1 MSNED
6 FAEAGQAATGDAGGE
21 PDERRCA
28 LVTGAARGIGRSIAL
43 RLAADGYDVIGCYR
57 SESKEARATQEEV
70 ESLGVRALFTACDV
84 RDRDAV
90 EEMVAR
96 AESELGPVTALVN
109 NAGITRNGS
118 MPLLAGESWDD
129 VIDTNLTGTWNVCQS
144 VLYRFLRRKSGACVN
159 ISSIVALS
167 GFVTMSNY
175 AASKA
180 GIIGMSKSLAREVA
194 AHGVRVNVVAP
205 GITETQMMEDIPAPM
220 REKILERI
228 PLKRFGRPEDTAEL
242 VAYLLSDRAAYIT
255 GQVIRVD
262 GGAAL

>member
-1 MSNED
+1 MSND
-6 FAEAGQAATGDAGGE
+6 IAGAGPHTTHDTKGE
-21 PDERRCA
+21 QETRRRA

-43 RLAADGYDVIGCYR
+43 KLATEGYDVIGCYR
-57 SESKEARATQEEV
+57 SESKEARETLEEV
-70 ESLGVRALFTACDV
+70 ESLGARALFMECDV

-90 EEMVAR
+90 EEMVAH
-96 AESELGPVTALVN
+96 AESELGPITALVN
-109 NAGITRNGS
+109 NAGITKNGP

-129 VIDTNLTGTWNVCQS
+129 VIDTNLTGMWNVCQS
-144 VLYRFLRRKSGACVN
+144 VLYRFLRRKSGTCVN

-205 GITETQMMEDIPAPM
+205 GITETQMMEDIPEPM
-220 REKILERI
+220 RDKMLERI
-228 PLKRFGRPEDTAEL
+228 PLKRFGRPEDVAEL
-242 VAYLLSDRAAYIT
+242 VSYLLSDRAEYIT

>member
-1 MSNED
+1 MSDDITE
-6 FAEAGQAATGDAGGE
+6 TGPHTTRDTDRG
-21 PDERRCA
+21 PDGRPRA

-43 RLAADGYDVIGCYR
+43 KLATEGYDVIGCYR
-57 SESKEARATQEEV
+57 SESKEARETQEEV
-70 ESLGVRALFTACDV
+70 EALGVRALFTECDV

-96 AESELGPVTALVN
+96 AEGELGPVTALVN
-109 NAGITRNGS
+109 NAGITRNGP
-118 MPLLAGESWDD
+118 MPLLAGEAWDD
-129 VIDTNLTGTWNVCQS
+129 VIDTNLTGMWNVCQS

-194 AHGVRVNVVAP
+194 GHGVRVNVVAP
-205 GITETQMMEDIPAPM
+205 GITDTQMMEDIPVPM
-220 REKILERI
+220 REKMLERI

>member
-1 MSNED
+1 MSD
-6 FAEAGQAATGDAGGE
+6 DIAETGPHTIRDTYRE
-21 PDERRCA
+21 PDGRRRA

-43 RLAADGYDVIGCYR
+43 KLATEGYDVIGCYR
-57 SESKEARATQEEV
+57 SESKEARETQEEV
-70 ESLGVRALFTACDV
+70 EALGVRALFTECDV

-96 AESELGPVTALVN
+96 AEGELGPVTALVN
-109 NAGITRNGS
+109 NAGITRNGP
-118 MPLLAGESWDD
+118 MPLLAGEAWDD
-129 VIDTNLTGTWNVCQS
+129 VIDTNLTGMWNVCQS

-194 AHGVRVNVVAP
+194 GHGVRVNVVAP
-205 GITETQMMEDIPAPM
+205 GITDTQMMEDIPVPM
-220 REKILERI
+220 REKMLERI

>member
-1 MSNED
+1 MSNDIAEPTPHTTHGTED
-6 FAEAGQAATGDAGGE
+6 EQESA
-21 PDERRCA
+21 RRV
-28 LVTGAARGIGRSIAL
+28 LVTGAARGIGRGIAL
-43 RLAADGYDVIGCYR
+43 KLAAEGYDVIGCYR
-57 SESKEARATQEEV
+57 SESKEARATQKEV
-70 ESLGVRALFTACDV
+70 EAMGVRALFTECDI

-90 EEMVAR
+90 EEMVAH
-96 AESELGPVTALVN
+96 AEKELGPVTALVN
-109 NAGITRNGS
+109 NAGITKNGP
-118 MPLLAGESWDD
+118 MPLLAGDSWDD
-129 VIDTNLTGTWNVCQS
+129 VIDTNLTGMWNVCQS
-144 VLYRFLRRKSGACVN
+144 VLYRFLRRKSGTCVN

-205 GITETQMMEDIPAPM
+205 GITETQMMEDIPVPM

-228 PLKRFGRPEDTAEL
+228 PLKRFGRPEDVAEL
-242 VAYLLSDRAAYIT
+242 VSYLLSDRAAYIT

>member
-1 MSNED
+1 MSDDITE
-6 FAEAGQAATGDAGGE
+6 TGPHTTRDTDRG
-21 PDERRCA
+21 PDGRRRA

-43 RLAADGYDVIGCYR
+43 KLATEGYDVIGCYR
-57 SESKEARATQEEV
+57 SESKEARETQEEV
-70 ESLGVRALFTACDV
+70 EALGVRALFTECDV

-96 AESELGPVTALVN
+96 AEGELGPVTALVN
-109 NAGITRNGS
+109 NAGITRNGP
-118 MPLLAGESWDD
+118 MPLLAGEAWDD
-129 VIDTNLTGTWNVCQS
+129 VIDTNLTGMWNVCQS

-194 AHGVRVNVVAP
+194 GHGVRVNVVAP
-205 GITETQMMEDIPAPM
+205 GITDTQMMEDIPVPM
-220 REKILERI
+220 REKMLERI

>member
-1 MSNED
+1 MPND
-6 FAEAGQAATGDAGGE
+6 IAETGPHTTRDTERE
-21 PDERRCA
+21 PDDRRCA

-43 RLAADGYDVIGCYR
+43 RLAAEGYDVVGCYR
-57 SESKEARATQEEV
+57 SESKEARATREEI
-70 ESLGVRALFTACDV
+70 EALGARALFTECDV

-90 EEMVAR
+90 EETVAR
-96 AESELGPVTALVN
+96 AEDELGPVTALVN
-109 NAGITRNGS
+109 SAGITRNGP
-118 MPLLAGESWDD
+118 MPLLAGEAWDD

-194 AHGVRVNVVAP
+194 GHGVRVNVVAP
-205 GITETQMMEDIPAPM
+205 GITDTQMMEDIPVPM
-220 REKILERI
+220 REKMLERI
-228 PLKRFGRPEDTAEL
+228 PLKRFGRPEDTADL
-242 VAYLLSDRAAYIT
+242 VAYLLSDRATYIT

>member
-1 MSNED
+1 MSD
-6 FAEAGQAATGDAGGE
+6 DTAATGPHTARDTERE
-21 PDERRCA
+21 PDDRRRA

-43 RLAADGYDVIGCYR
+43 RLATEGYDIIGCYR
-57 SESKEARATQEEV
+57 SESKEARETQEEA
-70 ESLGVRALFTACDV
+70 EALGVRTLFTECDI

-96 AESELGPVTALVN
+96 AEGELGPVTALVN
-109 NAGITRNGS
+109 NAGITRNGP
-118 MPLLAGESWDD
+118 MPLLAGQAWDD
-129 VIDTNLTGTWNVCQS
+129 VIDTNLTGMWNMCQS

-180 GIIGMSKSLAREVA
+180 GVIGMSKSLAREVA
-194 AHGVRVNVVAP
+194 GHGVRVNVVAP
-205 GITETQMMEDIPAPM
+205 GITETQMMEDIPVPM
-220 REKILERI
+220 REKMLERI

>member
-1 MSNED
+1 MSND
-6 FAEAGQAATGDAGGE
+6 IAGPEPLAAHSTRDSQE
-21 PDERRCA
+21 SPRRV

-43 RLAADGYDVIGCYR
+43 QLATEGYDVIGCYR
-57 SESKEARATQEEV
+57 SESKEARTTREEI
-70 ESLGVRALFTACDV
+70 EALGVRTLFTECDV

-90 EEMVAR
+90 EEMVAH

-109 NAGITRNGS
+109 NAGITRNGP

-129 VIDTNLTGTWNVCQS
+129 VIDTNLTGMWNVCQS
-144 VLYRFLRRKSGACVN
+144 VLYRFLRRKSGTCVN
-159 ISSIVALS
+159 ISSIVGLS

-205 GITETQMMEDIPAPM
+205 GITETQMMEDIPEPM
-220 REKILERI
+220 REKMLERI
-228 PLKRFGRPEDTAEL
+228 PLKRFGRPEDVAEL
-242 VAYLLSDRAAYIT
+242 VSYLLSDRAAYIT

>member
-1 MSNED
+1 MPD
-6 FAEAGQAATGDAGGE
+6 HTTATGPHTTDGTGGE
-21 PDERRCA
+21 PDVRRCA

-43 RLAADGYDVIGCYR
+43 RLATEGYDIIGCYR
-57 SESKEARATQEEV
+57 SESKASQETREEV
-70 ESLGVRALFTACDV
+70 ESLGVRALFTECDV

-90 EEMVAR
+90 EEMVDR
-96 AESELGPVTALVN
+96 TEREMGPVTALVN
-109 NAGITRNGS
+109 NAGITRNGA
-118 MPLLAGESWDD
+118 MPLLTGEAWDD
-129 VIDTNLTGTWNVCQS
+129 VIDTNLSGMWNVCQS

-194 AHGVRVNVVAP
+194 GHGIRVNVVAP
-205 GITETQMMEDIPAPM
+205 GITDTQMMEDIPVPM
-220 REKILERI
+220 REKMLERI